1 MVIENLNPE
10 ESASG
15 GLEVS
20 PPPQEETPVS
30 VERSVKEVKSIIEA
44 LLFATDQ
51 PLPIRRLMET
61 IGVEKGKVLEALD
74 QLKQEYQSAE
84 RSFQIEEIAGGF
96 QLLSKPEYHEWIL
109 KLEKKNVE
117 GKLSPAALE
126 TLAVI
131 AYKQPILRSTI
142 DAIRGVESSQTL
154 RGLIEK
160 GLVKIV
166 GRDETLGR
174 PLLYGTTKR
183 FLEYFGLRS
192 LQDLPRT
199 QELPS

>member
-20 PPPQEETPVS
+20 PLPQEETPVS

-61 IGVEKGKVLEALD
+61 IGVEKGKVLEALE

>member
-20 PPPQEETPVS
+20 PLLQEETPVS
-30 VERSVKEVKSIIEA
+30 VERSVKEVKSIVEA

-109 KLEKKNVE
+109 RLEKKNVE
-117 GKLSPAALE
+117 GNLSPAALE

>member
-10 ESASG
+10 ESTSG

-30 VERSVKEVKSIIEA
+30 VERSVKEVKSIVEA

-51 PLPIRRLMET
+51 PLPIRRLTET

-74 QLKQEYQSAE
+74 LLRQEYQSTE

-109 KLEKKNVE
+109 RLEKKNVE